1 MEKIVEQGI
10 LYDFYGELLTEHQR
24 RLYEDAVYN
33 DLSLREIADENGISR
48 QGVHNLLRRC
58 DKILEGY
65 EEKLHLV
72 EKFIRIKKKAEE
84 MEELSRQA
92 RTDFDSLQGNRGA
105 LDGSWAMQ
113 RMGQLAREIIEEL

>member
-92 RTDFDSLQGNRGA
+92 QTEFDSLQGNRTSSV
-105 LDGSWAMQ
+105 GSWVMQ

>member
-1 MEKIVEQGI
+1 MEKLLEQTL
-10 LYDFYGELLTEHQR
+10 LYDFYGELLTEHQKQI
-24 RLYEDAVYN
+24 YEDVVLN
-33 DLSLREIADENGISR
+33 DYTLSEVAQERGISR

-92 RTDFDSLQGNRGA
+92 QTDFDSLQGNRGA